1 MDRFITFGIG
11 LITIL
16 LASLSTIRALDIKE
30 LIAYVPLAFIKLFNL
45 KTGKGIDGELNC
57 QTPGTPKTFGTK
69 QYRERVFVA
78 EVITNPLGYPSVII
92 RRQGSGMVISHKI
105 IASVPT

>member
-30 LIAYVPLAFIKLFNL
+30 LIAYGALLPLLSYLILD
-45 KTGKGIDGELNC
+45 KTDEGI
-57 QTPGTPKTFGTK
+57 
-69 QYRERVFVA
+69 
-78 EVITNPLGYPSVII
+78 
-92 RRQGSGMVISHKI
+92 
-105 IASVPT
+105 

>member
-30 LIAYVPLAFIKLFNL
+30 LIAYIRPLLLLSYLIF
-45 KTGKGIDGELNC
+45 
-57 QTPGTPKTFGTK
+57 
-69 QYRERVFVA
+69 
-78 EVITNPLGYPSVII
+78 S
-92 RRQGSGMVISHKI
+92 
-105 IASVPT
+105 